1 MKVMLVHYNGGDG
14 GGAES
19 AVRDQRRAL
28 ELCGHE
34 VHVCFQRPERDY
46 ARIKPDVVHFHTV
59 HVGMGLGVLEWAQA
73 RRIPHCISLHDYWP
87 FCGDRMLMKYGAMPS
102 RSDEPCSAVE
112 GVCDGQC
119 INGPAGPDIPEIVN
133 GSPTV
138 IFSEYAGDIFR
149 RHGIRVDAVIPH
161 AIDTDV
167 FCPKGPPP
175 VEPVI
180 LTMSAWAAFNTKG
193 MHVLQAALK
202 REHLSAKCITGVARE
217 QVPGLLRTGNI
228 FVFPSTYQET
238 WGLCLTEAMSTGLA
252 CIASSV
258 AGPKAQIRD
267 GFNGLL
273 VPPRDADALA
283 DALRRL
289 VNDRDER
296 ERLGANARAWAL
308 KNADLRRMG
317 RDYTRF
323 YEGLLGG
330 QYGA

>member
-1 MKVMLVHYNGGDG
+1 MKVMLVHYNPGDG

-34 VHVCFQRPERDY
+34 VHVCFQHPERDY
-46 ARIKPDVVHFHTV
+46 ARFQPDVVHFHTI
-59 HVGMGLGVLEWAQA
+59 HVGMGLGVLEWAQRKGIA
-73 RRIPHCISLHDYWP
+73 HCISLHDYWP
-87 FCGDRMLMKYGAMPS
+87 FCHDRMLMKDGAAPG
-102 RSDEPCSAVE
+102 RPDTPCSAVD

-119 INGPAGPDIPEIVN
+119 ADYPMPPEVRRSVN
-133 GSPTV
+133 ASPTV

-149 RHGIRVDAVIPH
+149 RHGVRVDVVIPH
-161 AIDTDV
+161 SIDTDV
-167 FCPKGPPP
+167 FAPKAPLP
-175 VEPVI
+175 VQPVI
-180 LTMSAWAAFNTKG
+180 LTMSAWAPWNTKG
-193 MHVLQAALK
+193 MHVLQAALTK
-202 REHLSAKCITGVARE
+202 EHLSARCITGVPRE
-217 QVPGLLRTGNI
+217 KVPDLLREGNI

-258 AGPKAQIRD
+258 AGPRAQIRD
-267 GFNGLL
+267 GFNGIL

-308 KNADLRRMG
+308 EHANLRRMG

-330 QYGA
+330 RYGA

>member
-1 MKVMLVHYNGGDG
+1 MKVLLCHYNGGDG

-19 AVRDQRRAL
+19 AVRDQRKAL

-34 VHVCFQRPERDY
+34 VAVCWQHPERDY
-46 ARIKPDVVHFHTV
+46 ARLKPDVIHFHTI

-87 FCGDRMLMKYGAMPS
+87 FCHDRMLMREGASPG
-102 RSDEPCSAVE
+102 RPDTPCAAVE

-119 INGPAGPDIPEIVN
+119 ADNPMPPEVKEAVN
-133 GSPTV
+133 ESPTV
-138 IFSEYAGDIFR
+138 IFSEYAGDIYR
-149 RHGIRVDAVIPH
+149 RHGVRVDAVIPH
-161 AIDTDV
+161 GIDTDL
-167 FCPKGPPP
+167 FKPTGPMPI
-175 VEPVI
+175 EPAI
-180 LTMSAWAAFNTKG
+180 LTMSAWAGYNTKG

-202 REHLSAKCITGVARE
+202 REHLSAKCITGVQRG

-273 VPPRDADALA
+273 VPPRDADAL
-283 DALRRL
+283 RRL

-308 KNADLRRMG
+308 EQASLRRMG